1 MTRVRSGTNDDV
13 AAEVERLHGLL
24 SRWLGSDAG
33 AEVLDSLRAAH
44 AGDFR
49 LISTDGVAMNVE
61 ELFGSLAGA
70 RNAVPGLVIAVDE
83 IATVAESGDLVV
95 VRFRETHHHGGGI
108 TRRLTTAVLWRD
120 GQGFRWQHV
129 HETADIGS

>member
-1 MTRVRSGTNDDV
+1 MTSDQSGTNDDV

-24 SRWLGSDAG
+24 SQWLGLG

-44 AGDFR
+44 ADDFR
-49 LISTDGVAMNVE
+49 LISTDGGTMTVD

-83 IATVAESGDLVV
+83 IATVAEAGDLVV
-95 VRFRETHHHGGGI
+95 VRFRETHRHGGDT
-108 TRRLTTAVLWRD
+108 TRRVTTAVLRRT